1 MRKLSYRPR
10 NLIGRFVRDRRANA
24 AIEFAFIVPLMMTM
38 FFGMVEFGSA
48 IASSR
53 KVTLSARNL
62 SDLVS
67 QSSTVT
73 DLDIGNF
80 NETGKAIMTPYWTAD
95 YLTRVSEIYVDP
107 ATLIGKV
114 KWSKGSGTGM
124 PDRAIDSSVTVPT
137 ALRIAGSYLIYSE
150 VNHKYVPAVGYVMG
164 AAGVPLSD
172 TTYTRPRQS
181 TCVLYPQNNAAF
193 TSC

>member
-24 AIEFAFIVPLMMTM
+24 AIEFAFIAPLMLTM
-38 FFGMVEFGSA
+38 FFGLVEFSSA

-53 KVTLSARNL
+53 KVTLAARNL

-73 DLDIGNF
+73 NLDIDNF
-80 NETGKAIMTPYWTAD
+80 NETGKAIMTPYWTSD
-95 YLTRVSEIYVDP
+95 YVTRVSEIWIDP
-107 ATLIGKV
+107 ATMTGKV
-114 KWSKGSGTGM
+114 KWSKGQGMADLAAGTTM
-124 PDRAIDSSVTVPT
+124 PVPT
-137 ALRIAGSYLIYSE
+137 ALNIAGSYLIYSE
-150 VNHKYVPAVGYVMG
+150 VNHKYVPAVGYVMSS
-164 AAGVPLSD
+164 AGIPLSD

>member
-1 MRKLSYRPR
+1 MHKLSYRLR

-24 AIEFAFIVPLMMTM
+24 AIEFAFIAPLMLTM
-38 FFGMVEFGSA
+38 FFGLVEFSSA

-53 KVTLSARNL
+53 KVTLAARNL

-73 DLDIGNF
+73 NLDIANF

-95 YLTRVSEIYVDP
+95 YVTRVSEIYVDP
-107 ATLIGKV
+107 ATLTGKV
-114 KWSKGSGTGM
+114 KWSKGSGM
-124 PDRAIDSSVTVPT
+124 ADLAPDSTLPVPP
-137 ALRIAGSYLIYSE
+137 ALKIAGSYLIYSE
-150 VNHKYVPAVGYVMG
+150 VNHKYVPAVGYVM
-164 AAGVPLSD
+164 AKAGVPLSD

-181 TCVLYPQNNAAF
+181 TCVLYPQNNALF

>member
-1 MRKLSYRPR
+1 MRKLSYRTR

-24 AIEFAFIVPLMMTM
+24 AIEFAFVVPLMLTM
-38 FFGMVEFGSA
+38 FFGLVEFSSA

-53 KVTLSARNL
+53 KVTLAARNL

-73 DLDIGNF
+73 DLDIANF
-80 NETGKAIMTPYWTAD
+80 NETGKAIMTPYWTTD
-95 YLTRVSEIYVDP
+95 YVTRVSEIYVDP

-114 KWSKGSGTGM
+114 KWSKGSGM
-124 PDRAIDSSVTVPT
+124 PNLAVDSSVGIPT
-137 ALRIAGSYLIYSE
+137 ALKIAGSYLIYSE
-150 VNHKYVPAVGYVMG
+150 VNYKYVPAVGYVM
-164 AAGVPLSD
+164 AKTGVPLSD

-181 TCVLYPQNNAAF
+181 TCVLYPQNNPLM
-193 TSC
+193 TGC